1 MTKQTKSVLNNNL
14 DFIQLKLYDFSD
26 EKIDH
31 EKIISERLN
40 KKPKIENTNQ
50 KLFLDENNTFKYDN
64 PICPVCGSHKI
75 IKKGTITKNKQNINE
90 NIIEFREQQYQCKK
104 CNKKFGIINNPLIKN
119 NKHYLQEIIDK
130 IPEIMKIGYQPLRKI
145 SKYFQIF
152 LGIRISHQTIR
163 NWSNQNHE
171 ETIANAEFEYSGYYL
186 YDEQFLRLN
195 GVRHYRLTLYDAILN
210 VPISERIVRRRI
222 PKNTKKFIL
231 DSTANKPFIC
241 LTTDLFPMYRNV
253 ADEIGVKHQLC
264 TFHLFQT
271 INHKLK
277 VYCRRN
283 KINGKKRDYIYEN
296 AQELKNCFR

>member
-1 MTKQTKSVLNNNL
+1 MPNIYKSALNNNL
-14 DFIQLKLYDFSD
+14 DFIQLKLFDFSD

-40 KKPKIENTNQ
+40 KHSKIENTNQ

-64 PICPVCGSHKI
+64 PICPVCGSHNI
-75 IKKGTITKNKQNINE
+75 IKKGTITKNKQNINGT
-90 NIIEFREQQYQCKK
+90 ITEFREQQYQCKK
-104 CNKKFGIINNPLIKN
+104 CNKKFGISNNPLIKN
-119 NKHYLQEIIDK
+119 NKQFLQEIIDK
-130 IPEIMKIGYQPLRKI
+130 IPDIMKIGYQSLRKI

-163 NWSNQNHE
+163 NWSNKNHE
-171 ETIANAEFEYSGYYL
+171 ETIHNKEFEYSGYYL

-195 GVRHYRLTLYDAILN
+195 GVRHYRLTLFDAILN
-210 VPISERIVRRRI
+210 VPVSERIVRRRI

-264 TFHLFQT
+264 IFHLFQT

-283 KINGKKRDYIYEN
+283 KINGKARDHIYEN